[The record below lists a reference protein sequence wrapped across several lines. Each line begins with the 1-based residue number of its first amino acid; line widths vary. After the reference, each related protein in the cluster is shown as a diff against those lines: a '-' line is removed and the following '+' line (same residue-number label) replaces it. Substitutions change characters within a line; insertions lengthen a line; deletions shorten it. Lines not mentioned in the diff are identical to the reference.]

1 MQLVIAEKPSVAQS
15 IAAALGATK
24 KESGYLIGAGYIVSW
39 CVGHLVELAMPQ
51 QYDERFTM
59 WQWDDLPILPETWQY
74 MVCDATH
81 KQFNALRNLMRDN
94 RVDTIVCAT
103 DAGREGELIF
113 RLVYQQCGCNK
124 PIKRLWISSLEE
136 STIRSGFLAL
146 RDGED
151 FELLY
156 QAALCRA
163 QADWLVGIN
172 ATRLYSLMYG
182 QTLNVGRVMSP
193 TLALIVSREAA
204 IMSFQAESFYSVQ
217 ISCGFLAHTER
228 MSDKAEAERI
238 QRLCNLKMAV
248 VRSVETKQKSE
259 KPPKLYDLTTL
270 QRDANRLFG
279 YSAQQTLDYAQL
291 LYEKKLLSYPRTDS
305 RYLTSEMEQMIS
317 HLVPAVASAFPF
329 SAGLDLPVNA
339 AQVVDNSK
347 VSDHHAI
354 IPTQSMA
361 LGNLTDLPTGEMDIL
376 QLVCVRLLCA
386 VGNSHT
392 WDETTVRLDC
402 EGVPFTAKGK
412 TVKQMGWRIP
422 ETVYQGSVGER
433 ISKEETEREYAIPEL
448 QAGQE
453 LAPVV
458 TTIKEGKTTP
468 PKHYTEDSL
477 LAAMESAGAEEAPD
491 DAERKGLGTPATR
504 AAVLEKLIVAGF
516 VMRKGGKRTKHL
528 IPTSK
533 GKALI
538 TILPEQLQSP
548 LLTAEW
554 EQRLKQIEHG
564 EESPDVF
571 MTDIRT
577 MLMDLKA
584 NAVPVKGTATLFP
597 SQHDSV
603 GDCPHC
609 GEMVT
614 ESSKGFFCMNKGCRF
629 AIWKNNKFLTG
640 QMISVDRKLVQP
652 LLKQGRA
659 EIHNLLSKRTGKRYS
674 ATLIMEC
681 EEDGSPRFCFEFDN
695 K

>member
-15 IAAALGATK
+15 IAAVLGATK

-51 QYDERFTM
+51 QYDERYAK

-81 KQFNALRNLMRDN
+81 KQFNVLRTLMRDS

-113 RLVYQQCGCNK
+113 RLVYQQCGCSK

-136 STIRSGFLAL
+136 SAIRSGFLAL

-204 IMSFQAESFYSVQ
+204 IMSFQAESFYTVQ

-238 QRLCNLKMAV
+238 QRLCNLKTAV
-248 VRSVETKQKSE
+248 VRLVETKQKSE

-279 YSAQQTLDYAQL
+279 YSAQQTLDYAQS

-386 VGNSHT
+386 VGNPHT

-402 EGVPFTAKGK
+402 EGVSFTAKGK
-412 TVKQMGWRIP
+412 TIKQMGWRIP

-433 ISKEETEREYAIPEL
+433 ISKEETEREYAVPEL

-458 TTIKEGKTTP
+458 ATIKEGKTTP

-477 LAAMESAGAEEAPD
+477 LAAMESAGAEEAPE

-504 AAVLEKLIVAGF
+504 AAVLEKLIAAGF
-516 VMRKGGKRTKHL
+516 VMRKGDKRTKHL

-577 MLMDLKA
+577 MLLDLKA
-584 NAVPVKGTATLFP
+584 NAVPVKGAATLFP

-603 GDCPHC
+603 GDCPRC
-609 GEMVT
+609 GGTVT
-614 ESSKGFFCMNKGCRF
+614 ESNKGFFCTNKGCRF

-640 QMISVDRKLVQP
+640 QMVSVDRKLVQP
-652 LLKQGRA
+652 LLKQGCGK
-659 EIHNLLSKRTGKRYS
+659 IHNLLSKRTGKRYS
-674 ATLIMEC
+674 ATLVMEC
-681 EEDGSPRFCFEFDN
+681 EEDGSPRFHFEFDH
-695 K
+695 

>member
-1 MQLVIAEKPSVAQS
+1 
-15 IAAALGATK
+15 
-24 KESGYLIGAGYIVSW
+24 
-39 CVGHLVELAMPQ
+39 
-51 QYDERFTM
+51 
-59 WQWDDLPILPETWQY
+59 

-81 KQFNALRNLMRDN
+81 KQFNVLRTLMRN
-94 RVDTIVCAT
+94 SRVDTIVCAT

-113 RLVYQQCGCNK
+113 RLVYQQCGCHK

-136 STIRSGFLAL
+136 SAIRSGFLAL

-193 TLALIVSREAA
+193 TLALIVRWEAA

-238 QRLCNLKMAV
+238 QRLCNLKTAV

-279 YSAQQTLDYAQL
+279 YSAQQTLDYAQS

-458 TTIKEGKTTP
+458 ATIKEGKTTP

-477 LAAMESAGAEEAPD
+477 LAAMESAGAEEAPE

-504 AAVLEKLIVAGF
+504 AAVLEKLIATGF
-516 VMRKGGKRTKHL
+516 VMRKGDKRTKHL

-577 MLMDLKA
+577 MLLDLKA
-584 NAVPVKGTATLFP
+584 NAVPVKGAATLFP

-603 GDCPHC
+603 GDCSRC
-609 GEMVT
+609 GGMVT
-614 ESSKGFFCMNKGCRF
+614 ESSKGFFCTNKGCRF

-659 EIHNLLSKRTGKRYS
+659 EVHNLLSKRTGKRYS
-674 ATLIMEC
+674 ATLVMEC
-681 EEDGSPRFCFEFDN
+681 EEDGSPQFHFEFDH
-695 K
+695 

>member
-15 IAAALGATK
+15 IAAVLGATK

-51 QYDERFTM
+51 QYDERYAK

-81 KQFNALRNLMRDN
+81 KQFNVLRTLMRDS

-113 RLVYQQCGCNK
+113 RLVYQQCGCSK

-136 STIRSGFLAL
+136 SAIRSGFLAL

-204 IMSFQAESFYSVQ
+204 IMSFQAESFYTVQ

-238 QRLCNLKMAV
+238 QRLCNLKTAV
-248 VRSVETKQKSE
+248 VRLVETKQKSE

-279 YSAQQTLDYAQL
+279 YSAQQTLDYAQS

-386 VGNSHT
+386 VGNPHT

-402 EGVPFTAKGK
+402 EGVSFTAKGK
-412 TVKQMGWRIP
+412 TIKQMGWRIP

-433 ISKEETEREYAIPEL
+433 ISKEETEREYAVPEL

-458 TTIKEGKTTP
+458 ATIKEGKTTP

-477 LAAMESAGAEEAPD
+477 LAAMESAGAEEAPE

-504 AAVLEKLIVAGF
+504 AAVLEKLIATGF
-516 VMRKGGKRTKHL
+516 VMRKGDKRTKHL

-564 EESPDVF
+564 EESPDAF

-577 MLMDLKA
+577 MLLDLKA
-584 NAVPVKGTATLFP
+584 NAVPVKGAATLFP

-603 GDCPHC
+603 GDCPRC
-609 GEMVT
+609 GGTVT
-614 ESSKGFFCMNKGCRF
+614 ESSKGFFCTNKGCRF

-640 QMISVDRKLVQP
+640 QMVSVDRKLVQP
-652 LLKQGRA
+652 LLKQGCGK
-659 EIHNLLSKRTGKRYS
+659 IHNLLSKRTGKRYS
-674 ATLIMEC
+674 ATLVMEC
-681 EEDGSPRFCFEFDN
+681 EEDGSPRFHFEFDH
-695 K
+695 